1 MTTVKVETDAE
12 AEDFIREHGGRLFVW
27 VSDAGIEHETTKP
40 KEGIDFAELR
50 GDGFSLFV
58 DPAIEM
64 PARWSLVFHRFPR
77 PHVRA
82 LWNGGAYSPSLPWIS
97 RWEGES
103 PFATS

>member
-1 MTTVKVETDAE
+1 MKTVKVETDE
-12 AEDFIREHGGRLFVW
+12 GAEDFIREHGGRLFVW
-27 VSDAGIEHETTKP
+27 VSTAGIEHETTKP

-82 LWNGGAYSPSLPWIS
+82 LWNGGAYSPGVPRMSP
-97 RWEGES
+97 WEGES
-103 PFATS
+103 LSGTS